1 MLLLCNDV
9 LKIISETIIV
19 FRLPISARVVAD
31 RVSGYSKGFGYVK
44 YATSEDAAKGIQ
56 GMDGK
61 VKFIKPF
68 SLPTHITQ
76 Y

>member
-1 MLLLCNDV
+1 M
-9 LKIISETIIV
+9 
-19 FRLPISARVVAD
+19 PISARVVAD

-61 VKFIKPF
+61 VKFITPF
-68 SLPTHITQ
+68 NLPAHITQ
-76 Y
+76 D